1 MAFLSFNKSE
11 LVNLEY
17 SLRREIIGANKTGA
31 YCNTTVVGCNTRRYH
46 GLLAVPVDAFGGE
59 KHILLSG
66 LDESI
71 VVNHR
76 QFNLGIHCYGD
87 IYEPRG
93 HKYIVDFTAAP
104 VPTLTYKIGETT
116 FRKSVI
122 LAPDSDQVMVKYEL
136 VSSPESCE
144 LIVKPFLAFRCIH
157 RLTCENPDAR
167 TGYREI
173 ENGVS
178 FNMYEGFPD
187 LNLQLSKAA
196 EFRYA
201 PSWYKGITYTDEYRR
216 GFDCREDLFVPGL
229 FSLRLRKGESVIISG
244 STAVEDTKGLSRKF
258 NSVVKKK
265 GKITSNADLLKYN
278 ADLLI
283 CNRND
288 HKQIVAGLTWLGTGL
303 LRETVV
309 ALPGLT
315 LYAGAGAK
323 EFEEILDNLIADN
336 QERLSSRTTQ
346 VEAPLRIADALQQYI
361 RFGAEPKRVWKKYG
375 ETMKGI
381 LESYLPGRRAEVALH
396 PNGLLWAQKW
406 RTALSWMNAYVNGVP
421 VTERAGYQVETN
433 AFWYDAICF
442 ALEMEASYEPRNSA
456 FIERWSEVKRL
467 IEENFER
474 TFWVERGYLA
484 DYVDNSGQNTAVR
497 PNQLF
502 AIALEHSPV
511 NDGYKSSIM
520 QTISNELITSRGI
533 RTLSPRNEAY
543 RGVYEGSQIERD
555 LAYHQGCAWIIPLDY
570 YIAQAFSMIGPS
582 YLKRAEYL
590 VEGFY
595 KDIYKHGVGAF
606 SELYDGDPPH
616 EPHGAISSA
625 CSTAALLRVEHLL
638 NKYRTAAYGADE
650 VSEVGPEGTA
660 AGCAA
665 PISETVKSETVK
677 KGRNRK

>member
-17 SLRREIIGANKTGA
+17 SLKREIIGSNKTGA
-31 YCNTTVVGCNTRRYH
+31 YCNTSVVDCNTRRYH

-116 FRKSVI
+116 LRKSVI
-122 LAPDSDQVMVKYEL
+122 LAPDSDQVMIKYEI
-136 VSSPESCE
+136 VSSPASCE
-144 LIVKPFLAFRCIH
+144 LILKPFLAFRCIH
-157 RLTCENPDAR
+157 RLTKENPEAR
-167 TGYREI
+167 TGYREL

-187 LNLQLSKAA
+187 LNLQFSKAS

-216 GFDCREDLFVPGL
+216 GFDCKEDLFVPGT
-229 FSLRLRKGESVIISG
+229 FSLKLRKGESVIVSG
-244 STAVEDTKGLSRKF
+244 STAVEDAKGLSRKF
-258 NSVVKKK
+258 TSIVKKK
-265 GKITSNADLLKYN
+265 GNITSNLDLLKYN

-283 CNRND
+283 CNRNG
-288 HKQIVAGLTWLGTGL
+288 HKQIDAGLTWLETGL
-303 LRETVV
+303 LRETIV

-336 QERLSSRTTQ
+336 AERLSTRTTQ
-346 VEAPLRIADALQQYI
+346 IEAPLRIADDLQQYI
-361 RFGAEPKRVWKKYG
+361 AFGADAKKVWKKYG
-375 ETMKGI
+375 PVIKGI
-381 LESYLPGRRAEVALH
+381 IESYLPGHREEVAVH
-396 PNGLLWAQKW
+396 PNGLLWCQKW
-406 RTALSWMNAYVNGVP
+406 RTALSWMNAYVNGIP

-433 AFWYDAICF
+433 AFWYNAICF
-442 ALEMEASYEPRNSA
+442 ALEMEQKFAPKNTA
-456 FIERWSEVKRL
+456 FIQRWNGIKTL
-467 IEENFER
+467 IEENFEK
-474 TFWVERGYLA
+474 TFWIPERGYLA
-484 DYVDNSGQNTAVR
+484 DYVDNAGQGPAVR
-497 PNQLF
+497 SNQLY
-502 AIALEHSPV
+502 AIALEYSPV
-511 NDGYKSSIM
+511 SDENKSSIM
-520 QTISNELITSRGI
+520 QTIANELITSRGI

-543 RGVYEGSQIERD
+543 RGVYEGSQIDRD

-570 YIAQAFSMIGPS
+570 YIDLAFRMIGPS

-590 VEGFY
+590 IEGFY

-625 CSTAALLRVEHLL
+625 CSTAALLRIEYLL
-638 NKYRTAAYGADE
+638 DRYRQQTTDKKA
-650 VSEVGPEGTA
+650 
-660 AGCAA
+660 
-665 PISETVKSETVK
+665 VKIKEE
-677 KGRNRK
+677 